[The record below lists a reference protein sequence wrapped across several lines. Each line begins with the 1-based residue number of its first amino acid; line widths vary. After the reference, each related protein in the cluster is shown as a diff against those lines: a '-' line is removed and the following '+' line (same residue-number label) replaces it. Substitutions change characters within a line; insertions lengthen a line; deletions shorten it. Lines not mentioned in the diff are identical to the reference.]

1 MFPSFST
8 TLLRTRIPVGRQIQ
22 ETDSADTAAAVPRAG
37 AAGRALDKLTP
48 AAREA
53 VGRAT
58 QILIRAYQGREWAIL
73 IRAYQGRECRTV
85 LALFVS
91 EPDEL
96 GFGRPAR
103 TGLAD
108 HSQPI
113 DQNQSSYQSKLD
125 GDAR

>member
-1 MFPSFST
+1 MPTPPPQFH
-8 TLLRTRIPVGRQIQ
+8 GQ
-22 ETDSADTAAAVPRAG
+22 G

-48 AAREA
+48 AARET

-58 QILIRAYQGREWAIL
+58 DILIRAYQGREWAIL

-96 GFGRPAR
+96 GFG
-103 TGLAD
+103 TLAD
-108 HSQPI
+108 CLGLSRTELLTVHEPLLVRRGLIERTRKGRAIRS
-113 DQNQSSYQSKLD
+113 
-125 GDAR
+125 AR